1 MNDRYNFPKQFKC
14 MYCKIDLDPIG
25 TLSLPSGKF
34 IDLKC
39 LKCKAIWR
47 FWVSTQLFHKLLDGG
62 AFNKKQEI
70 GRFKAKDFDG
80 WNKLKK
86 YVNTKPDNFGVHERE
101 IWWTS
106 LGVNVGVEIDG
117 KHKVFERPALIIR
130 KFNRQMVWV
139 LPTTSVNKDERFYE
153 KFLFNG
159 TEYFA
164 VLTQL
169 RTVSTKRLVRKV
181 GMMPKS
187 DFERVVE
194 RVRGFLKINGNPLLH
209 GFPRR
214 PKP

>member
-1 MNDRYNFPKQFKC
+1 MSDKYYFPKQFKC
-14 MYCKIDLDPIG
+14 MYCKTDLDPSG
-25 TLSLPSGKF
+25 TLALPGGGF

-39 LKCKAIWR
+39 PKCKAVWR
-47 FWVSTQLFHKLLDGG
+47 FWATTQLFHKLSNGG
-62 AFNKKQEI
+62 EFNKKQEV
-70 GRFKAKDFDG
+70 GHFMMKDFDE

-86 YVNTKPDNFGVHERE
+86 HVNAKPDNFGVHERE
-101 IWWTS
+101 IWWAS
-106 LGVNVGVEIDG
+106 FGVNVGVEIDG

-139 LPTTSVNKDERFYE
+139 LPTTSVSKNERFYE
-153 KFLFNG
+153 KFLLNS

-169 RTVSTKRLVRKV
+169 RTVSTKRLVRKI

-187 DFERVVE
+187 DFQRIMTRVSE
-194 RVRGFLKINGNPLLH
+194 FLKNGNPRKS